1 MFKINKLG
9 INYSNQRT
17 EFRVLAPT
25 VSDVKLL
32 IYENP
37 LEVFRKEY
45 PMERD
50 SEGVY
55 YKQLEGG
62 LKGKFYTFLVDDKDE
77 VTDPYSYATSLNGI
91 KSAIIDLDDT
101 NPVGWHDHSIP
112 FRENLCNSIIYEV
125 QIKDFTVDKTA
136 GVEFNGKYLG
146 FCEERSNYNG
156 VSTGIDH
163 LKELGITHVHLM
175 PVYDFLTV
183 KEESEYFYYDDNYN
197 WGYDP
202 EHYNVPEGSY
212 SLKPEV
218 PTERIK
224 ELKTLIM
231 KLHEAGMSVVLD
243 VVYNHT
249 YRSYDSNFNVL
260 YPNYYYRMLEDGT
273 FSDGSGCGN
282 ELATEKPMVKQ
293 FIKDSLMYWLKEF
306 KVDGFRFDLMGL
318 MDVETVSEVVEEL
331 KAEKEDVLIFGEPW
345 TGGSTV
351 LPYSQLSLIGTQY
364 KKDFAFFN
372 ESFRDAIKGNNE
384 GISTGFVQ
392 GNINAKHD
400 TEVGLMGSIAYD
412 DDHIG
417 FAASANETI
426 NYVNSHDNL
435 ILYDKLLKSLPNASR
450 EDLIRYN
457 KFAMSL
463 ILLAQGIPFLH
474 AGNDFLR
481 SKDMHVNSYKSPV
494 SLNGIDW
501 SLKEKNIKTFNF
513 VKELIH
519 LRKSYPQFSL
529 GQPDKIREKIRL
541 YDTNSQENLI
551 SYTVEL
557 EKAKRYF
564 ILIFNG
570 NSEEKLIFSAN
581 IKKHLSNQIKREVS
595 DITLRKV
602 FGMNGYIE
610 KETTRWSSYGIITR
624 ASSTAIWEIT
634 INEFNEAL

>member
-32 IYENP
+32 IYDNP

-45 PMERD
+45 SMERD
-50 SEGVY
+50 DEGVY
-55 YKQLEGG
+55 FKQLEGD
-62 LKGKFYTFLVDDKDE
+62 LKGKYYTFLVENKDE

-101 NPVGWHDHSIP
+101 NPIGWHDHNIP

-136 GVEFNGKYLG
+136 GVEFGGKYLG
-146 FCEERSNYNG
+146 FCEEGSNYNG
-156 VSTGIDH
+156 ISTGIDH

-260 YPNYYYRMLEDGT
+260 YPSYYYRMLEDGT

-282 ELATEKPMVKQ
+282 ELATEKPMVKK

-364 KKDFAFFN
+364 KKGFAFFN

-384 GISTGFVQ
+384 GVGTGFVQ
-392 GNINAKHD
+392 GNLNAKHD

-435 ILYDKLLKSLPNASR
+435 ILYDKLLKSLPNASK

-463 ILLAQGIPFLH
+463 ILLSQGIPFLH
-474 AGNDFLR
+474 AGNEFLR
-481 SKDMHVNSYKSPV
+481 SKDMHMNSYKSPV
-494 SLNGIDW
+494 SLNAIDW

-513 VKELIH
+513 VKDLIH

-529 GQPDKIREKIRL
+529 GQPDLIREKIRL

-551 SYTVEL
+551 SYTVEI
-557 EKAKRYF
+557 EKAKKYF

-581 IKKHLSNQIKREVS
+581 IKKHLSNQLKKEVS

-602 FGMNGYIE
+602 FGMNGYIT